1 MHDGLPSVAVFRGL
15 HLQGVPVSGQD
26 LIGQRI
32 KTIRRQR
39 GLSQAQLAHPELS
52 DSYVSLIESGKRT
65 PTVAV
70 LELLAAKLECSLTY
84 LINGVT
90 AEQMHDLELGLN
102 YASMALENGE
112 VAEARRRYAEL
123 LEDGSLAG
131 LAPLRQRAEFGYA
144 LASEA
149 CGDLDEAITVLTRLH
164 DAGDAGERPVA
175 VAVALSRCH
184 RERGDLAAAVRV
196 GEVALLGT
204 GRPAW
209 NDELVELGATL
220 LAAYLVRGDLL
231 RASQFARELLTAA
244 ENLNTPRAVVA
255 ACWNA
260 ALVAESSGRGEEAL
274 SLAERA
280 LAVQSETG
288 ESRNLARLRQAYAL
302 LRLRVRPAE
311 AQACRDLMLRG
322 ERELRE
328 SSASTVDIA
337 RCLVNLAKAE
347 IVLGDPGKAVEYA
360 RRGRDMLDE
369 RTSALLAEAHLVLG
383 NALLLFH
390 QSEEASAELTVVES
404 MLVNTPPSR
413 RAAEGWLTTAT
424 ALEQLGDEEASEAA
438 YHRALAC
445 AGL

>member
-1 MHDGLPSVAVFRGL
+1 M
-15 HLQGVPVSGQD
+15 SGQD

-90 AEQMHDLELGLN
+90 AEQMHELELGLN
-102 YASMALENGE
+102 YAGMALENGE

-123 LEDGSLAG
+123 LDDGSLAG
-131 LAPLRQRAEFGYA
+131 LAPLRQRAEYGYA

-149 CGDLDEAITVLTRLH
+149 CGDLDEAISVLSRLH
-164 DAGDAGERPVA
+164 DAGDGLGGERPVA

-196 GEVALLGT
+196 GEDTLLGA

-220 LAAYLVRGDLL
+220 LAAYIVRGDLL
-231 RASQFARELLTAA
+231 RASQFSRELLTAA
-244 ENLNTPRAVVA
+244 ENLNTPRAIVA

-260 ALVAESSGRGEEAL
+260 AVVADQTGRGEEAL

-288 ESRNLARLRQAYAL
+288 EPRNLARLRQAYAL
-302 LRLRVRPAE
+302 LRLRVRPGDAL
-311 AQACRDLMLRG
+311 ACRDLMLRG

-328 SSASTVDIA
+328 SSASTADLA
-337 RCLVNLAKAE
+337 RCVVNLAKAE
-347 IVLGDPGKAVEYA
+347 IALGDPGKAVEYA

-369 RTSALLAEAHLVLG
+369 RSAVPLVQAEAHLVLG
-383 NALLLFH
+383 HALLLF
-390 QSEEASAELTVVES
+390 QRSEEASAELAEVER

-413 RAAEGWLTTAT
+413 RAAEGWLTAAE
-424 ALEQLGDEEASEAA
+424 ALEQLGDEEASEDA